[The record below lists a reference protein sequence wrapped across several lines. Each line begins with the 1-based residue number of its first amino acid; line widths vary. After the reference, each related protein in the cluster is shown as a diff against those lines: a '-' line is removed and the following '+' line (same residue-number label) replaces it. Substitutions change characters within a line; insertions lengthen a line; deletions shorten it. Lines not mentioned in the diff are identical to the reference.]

1 MADFRGETGK
11 VQDEPEMCYQKI
23 GRYLKSDGDVPKDTD
38 AITTGFPMVK
48 YGASSNIF
56 ELQNK

>member
-48 YGASSNIF
+48 YGAS
-56 ELQNK
+56 